1 MNAVVGGLPTELDA
15 EVEIIFRHGGQE
27 EEEDYRLVLKVER
40 RAASDVADFRQS

>member
-1 MNAVVGGLPTELDA
+1 MNAVVGGLPTELGA

-27 EEEDYRLVLKVER
+27 EEDYRLVLRVGR